1 MRPCTR
7 SLIRRFARVWR
18 AGAPRISLRDGIFCP
33 PRRHRRA
40 GTPEVDGGHIPTAEP
55 CQAQGGSPR
64 ALSVEFPDNPG
75 GDALRRAKAA
85 GRLAL
90 TLGLTSRLGA
100 GKEGAVTV
108 APGEGGAPRL
118 ESLVGGLMGHLFSVI
133 AIFCLPE
140 PCPRGACLGN
150 GPRKG
155 VTLLD
160 GGEARSRAPSSAR
173 ARCQGDV
180 QNTLGD
186 GERCRVRVPASVG
199 AAGGP
204 GKAPRKKL
212 IQRWLDSDARR
223 ERFHGHGGQAGV
235 RNGPRRPCRRPRGIK
250 RDPMFGSAGS
260 QCS

>member
-1 MRPCTR
+1 M
-7 SLIRRFARVWR
+7 
-18 AGAPRISLRDGIFCP
+18 
-33 PRRHRRA
+33 
-40 GTPEVDGGHIPTAEP
+40 DGGHIPTAEP
-55 CQAQGGSPR
+55 CQAQSGSPR

-160 GGEARSRAPSSAR
+160 GGEARSRAPRGLAVKVTFRTRSEMASAVEYV
-173 ARCQGDV
+173 C
-180 QNTLGD
+180 L
-186 GERCRVRVPASVG
+186 RVS
-199 AAGGP
+199 
-204 GKAPRKKL
+204 
-212 IQRWLDSDARR
+212 
-223 ERFHGHGGQAGV
+223 
-235 RNGPRRPCRRPRGIK
+235 GPRGARGK
-250 RDPMFGSAGS
+250 HLERS
-260 QCS
+260 